1 MNKRINI
8 ILPETTVAI
17 LDHVTAK
24 GSRSRLID
32 QAIRQ
37 FVRKQSRN
45 SLREKLKREALVNA
59 DRDLAMSAEWLP
71 LEQEAWQEIKR
82 RRSTKRK

>member
-17 LDHVTAK
+17 LDHVTAN

-45 SLREKLKREALVNA
+45 NLREKLKQEALVNA
-59 DRDLAMSAEWLP
+59 DRDLAMSADHDR
-71 LEQEAWQEIKR
+71 AR
-82 RRSTKRK
+82 RKPDSQAVGSDR